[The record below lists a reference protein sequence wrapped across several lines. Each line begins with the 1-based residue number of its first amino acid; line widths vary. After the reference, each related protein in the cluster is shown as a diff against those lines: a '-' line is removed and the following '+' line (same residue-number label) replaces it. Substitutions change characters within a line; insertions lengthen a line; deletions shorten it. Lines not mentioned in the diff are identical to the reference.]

1 MSPFQKWLTYY
12 VAICSVQSGPT
23 AYAHTIHHA
32 MCDELDS
39 TSWLFTQGSYVYIG
53 QRSSWCRNSET
64 LYFTHYCQFCCLENL
79 EYEWAT
85 QKTTKCKWTDENETI
100 NQATFSVTQSAA
112 LLHEGHNEEKKEEN
126 VEMVDTANGEANAD
140 KAREALGY
148 KEEGNAGFALSVF
161 NLMNAILGSGI
172 LGLSYAMAQ
181 LGIAGFL

>member
-1 MSPFQKWLTYY
+1 MFILASVVVDAGILKHFILLIIVSFVVQKILNTNGQLKRRRNVSELTKKK
-12 VAICSVQSGPT
+12 QS
-23 AYAHTIHHA
+23 
-32 MCDELDS
+32 
-39 TSWLFTQGSYVYIG
+39 TQA
-53 QRSSWCRNSET
+53 N
-64 LYFTHYCQFCCLENL
+64 
-79 EYEWAT
+79 
-85 QKTTKCKWTDENETI
+85 
-100 NQATFSVTQSAA
+100 FSVTQSAA